1 MKKFSFVDLVTLIIG
16 LLPIGYLIYMYPT
29 MPAIVPT
36 HFGINGKPDSFDPK
50 SQLVIIECVLIG
62 ISFLVYLLM
71 KFMSAID
78 PKRYAEFNQSRY
90 NKLGVVIVIFCAIIA
105 VVITCGASQKS
116 FNVGNV
122 IFALAGLLFIFMG
135 NLMYNIKPSY
145 FVGIRTPWTLES
157 PDNWRATHHLAG
169 KLFVAGGIIITI
181 AKLVLPMPLG
191 IYIVFI
197 GLGVMVLVPI
207 TYSYIY
213 FKKHQVK

>member
-1 MKKFSFVDLVTLIIG
+1 MKKFSLVDLVVLIIG

-116 FNVGNV
+116 FNVGNL

-191 IYIVFI
+191 IYSFYWPWCY
-197 GLGVMVLVPI
+197 G
-207 TYSYIY
+207 TCADYIFLY
-213 FKKHQVK
+213 LF

>member
-1 MKKFSFVDLVTLIIG
+1 MKKFSLVDLVALIVG
-16 LLPIGYLIYMYPT
+16 LLPIGYLFYMYPAL
-29 MPAIVPT
+29 PAIVPT

-50 SQLVIIECVLIG
+50 SQLIVIECVLIG

-90 NKLGVVIVIFCAIIA
+90 NKLGIIIVIFCAIIA
-105 VVITCGASQKS
+105 VVITCAAGQKN
-116 FNVGNV
+116 FNAGNV
-122 IFALAGLLFIFMG
+122 IFVLAGLLFIFMG

-145 FVGIRTPWTLES
+145 FVGIRTPWTLEN

-181 AKLVLPMPLG
+181 ARLALPLAAG
-191 IYIVFI
+191 ICIFFI
-197 GLGVMVLVPI
+197 GLGIMVIVPI
-207 TYSYIY
+207 AYSYIY
-213 FKKHQVK
+213 FKKHQPK

>member
-1 MKKFSFVDLVTLIIG
+1 MKKFSFVDLVTLVIG
-16 LLPIGYLIYMYPT
+16 LLPMCYLFYMYPAL
-29 MPAIVPT
+29 PAIVPT
-36 HFGINGKPDSFDPK
+36 HFGVNGKPDSFDPK
-50 SQLVIIECVLIG
+50 IQLVVIECVLIG

-78 PKRYAEFNQSRY
+78 PKKYAEFNQSRY

-105 VVITCGASQKS
+105 VVMTCAASQKS

-122 IFALAGLLFIFMG
+122 IFALTGLLFIFMG

-181 AKLVLPMPLG
+181 ARLVLPLPLG
-191 IYIVFI
+191 MYVVFI
-197 GLGVMVLVPI
+197 GLGVMVFVPI
-207 TYSYIY
+207 AYSYIY